1 MKKTSIVFFFVA
13 FTCLQFSTAVA
24 QSTPA
29 LPDSLSVPVTELPQE
44 AQCINVVKLNLS
56 PLTKLKLEGQYE
68 RVLSKSFSVALGG
81 RISPNHNLSNILTR
95 NDPTRALSTLKSYS
109 WAITPEFR
117 WYLSSKKPAPQGFY
131 IAPYCRY
138 QQSSFKG
145 STSYATIDSNTAS
158 IRKQIAV
165 KGPYSG
171 LGFGLMIGSQWMLG
185 KHITFDWFI
194 AGGHYGPGKMHLEAT
209 STALNL
215 SLSEQESMLN
225 NIYQIDAPL
234 LHKITADVASDHVI
248 INSSY
253 PLFGIRAAG
262 FNIGYAF

>member
-1 MKKTSIVFFFVA
+1 MKTTRIVFFIA
-13 FTCLQFSTAVA
+13 AYTCLQLSTAAA
-24 QSTPA
+24 QSTSA
-29 LPDSLSVPVTELPQE
+29 LPDSLSAPVTELPQE

-68 RVLSKSFSVALGG
+68 RVLSKSFSIALGG
-81 RISPNHNLSNILTR
+81 RISPNHNVSYILTK
-95 NDPTRALSTLKSYS
+95 NDNTRRLKTLKSYS
-109 WAITPEFR
+109 LAITPEFR

-131 IAPYCRY
+131 IAAYCRY

-145 STSYATIDSNTAS
+145 SISYDTIDSNMAY
-158 IRKQIAV
+158 IPKQMAV

-209 STALNL
+209 SKALNL
-215 SLSEQESMLN
+215 SLSEQESLLN

-248 INSSY
+248 INSPF
-253 PLFGIRAAG
+253 PLFGLRAAG